1 MEKKTT
7 SKTIEGKSKWESGLL
22 RWILI
27 LWASFFVG
35 IILLVGLFVLISNGY
50 LGKMPSFEELENP
63 QSSQASLLFSDDG
76 RLLGSYFIENRSD
89 VDFRELSPNLVNALV
104 ATEDIRY
111 FEHSGID
118 FKALAR
124 VLVGVVT
131 GSNKGG
137 GSTIT
142 QQLAKQLF
150 TERPGSSL
158 ARWKQKLNEWVISV
172 KLEKSYSKEEI
183 MAMYLNKYDFI
194 NRWI

>member
-1 MEKKTT
+1 MTVEKRTKV
-7 SKTIEGKSKWESGLL
+7 KSKSKKAKPSFIK
-22 RWILI
+22 WILI
-27 LWASFFVG
+27 LWASFLG
-35 IILLVGLFVLISNGY
+35 GLLLLIGLFVLISNGY

-63 QSSQASLLFSDDG
+63 QSSQASLLYTDDG
-76 RLLGSYFIENRSD
+76 RLLSSYFIENRSD
-89 VDFRELSPNLVNALV
+89 VDFRELSPNLVNALI

-111 FEHSGID
+111 YKHSGID

-124 VLVGVVT
+124 VFMGVVT

-158 ARWKQKLNEWVISV
+158 ARVKQKLNEWVISV
-172 KLEKSYSKEEI
+172 KLARSYTKEEI
-183 MAMYLNKYDFI
+183 MDMYHNK
-194 NRWI
+194 